1 MTTSFLLPGR
11 NAQGLT
17 LLGFVQT
24 IAAIHRACIERT
36 VPLLLT
42 LCLVASGCANRV
54 QDVLQPLAVAPTNTN
69 RVTMLVATTRK
80 PSQDPGKLYS
90 GDRGTA
96 ISLNSVDVS
105 IPPDRNRKIG
115 EVQWPSRMPP
125 KPEREFAVTEVAK
138 VRSEGQALDWY
149 RRNRNSRRQVII
161 FVHGFNN
168 TYADAV
174 FRFAQIVHDSG
185 TDAAPILF
193 TWPSRGRAFDYLYD
207 KESANYSRRALED
220 LILQAARSP
229 DVQDVTILAHSMGGW
244 LAAEAL
250 RGVAMREK
258 SIPAKVKN
266 VILASPDIDID
277 VFRRQFVE
285 MGPKRPHFAILT
297 STRDKALEFSSWLS
311 GGVDRV
317 GGSDLRPYAPL
328 LEELGVSVIDT
339 TAIATSDPLGHNAF
353 ADTPEI
359 VRLLGRRL
367 AGQSLDGGKASVTNQ
382 IGMTAANFAGSAARV
397 AVAAP
402 VAVINPEARE
412 VLKRELLKREL
423 SPGGGQIVD
432 GQISY

>member
-1 MTTSFLLPGR
+1 MTSPLSHPGR
-11 NAQGLT
+11 IAQGFAGYRLT
-17 LLGFVQT
+17 AT
-24 IAAIHRACIERT
+24 IAAVHCACKT
-36 VPLLLT
+36 VPV
-42 LCLVASGCANRV
+42 LVALSLITSGCANRV
-54 QDVLQPLAVAPTNTN
+54 QDVLQPLAVAPTGTT

-80 PSQDPGKLYS
+80 PSEDPGKLFS

-96 ISLNSVDVS
+96 ISLNSVNVS

-125 KPEREFAVTEVAK
+125 NPQKEFAVTEVAT
-138 VRSEGQALDWY
+138 VQSEDKALDWY
-149 RRNRNSRRQVII
+149 RRNRNKRHQVII

-193 TWPSRGRAFDYLYD
+193 TWPSRGRVFDYLYD

-220 LILQAARSP
+220 LILQAVKSP
-229 DVQDVTILAHSMGGW
+229 DVSDVTILAHSMGGW

-277 VFRRQFVE
+277 VFRRQFME

-297 STRDKALEFSSWLS
+297 SKHDKALEVSSWLS

-328 LEELGVSVIDT
+328 LDELGVSVIDT
-339 TAIATSDPLGHNAF
+339 SAVATNDPLGHNAF
-353 ADTPEI
+353 ADSPEI

-367 AGQSLDGGKASVTNQ
+367 AGQSLDGGKASVADQ
-382 IGMTAANFAGSAARV
+382 IGMTAANFAGSAARL

-402 VAVINPEARE
+402 VAVISPEARE
-412 VLKRELLKREL
+412 ILKEELTSDGATIK
-423 SPGGGQIVD
+423 D

>member
-1 MTTSFLLPGR
+1 MTRSLPHPGR
-11 NAQGLT
+11 VAQGYRL
-17 LLGFVQT
+17 VAT
-24 IAAIHRACIERT
+24 IATVRCACKTAPI
-36 VPLLLT
+36 LLALSLIT
-42 LCLVASGCANRV
+42 SGCANRA
-54 QDVLQPLAVAPTNTN
+54 QDVLQPLAVAPTGTS

-80 PSQDPGKLYS
+80 PSDDPGKLYS

-125 KPEREFAVTEVAK
+125 NPQKEFAVTEFAK
-138 VRSEGQALDWY
+138 VESEGKALDWY
-149 RRNRNSRRQVII
+149 RRNRNKRHQVII

-185 TDAAPILF
+185 TNAAPILF
-193 TWPSRGRAFDYLYD
+193 TWPSRGRVFDYLYD

-220 LILQAARSP
+220 LILQAVKSP
-229 DVQDVTILAHSMGGW
+229 DVSDVTILAHSMGGW

-266 VILASPDIDID
+266 VVLASPDIDID
-277 VFRRQFVE
+277 VFRRQFTE
-285 MGPKRPHFAILT
+285 MGQKRPHFAILT
-297 STRDKALEFSSWLS
+297 STRDKALEVSSWLS
-311 GGVDRV
+311 GGVNRV
-317 GGSDLRPYAPL
+317 GGSDLRPYAPM

-339 TAIATSDPLGHNAF
+339 SAIVTNDPLGHNAF
-353 ADTPEI
+353 ADSPEI

-367 AGQSLDGGKASVTNQ
+367 AGQSLEGGKASVADQ
-382 IGMTAANFAGSAARV
+382 IGMSAANLAGSAARV

-402 VAVINPEARE
+402 VAVISPEARE
-412 VLKRELLKREL
+412 ILKREL
-423 SPGGGQIVD
+423 SSDGGKIKD

>member
-1 MTTSFLLPGR
+1 MTTSLPHPR
-11 NAQGLT
+11 RVAQGSNGHRLT
-17 LLGFVQT
+17 AT
-24 IAAIHRACIERT
+24 IAAVHCACKT
-36 VPLLLT
+36 VPV
-42 LCLVASGCANRV
+42 LVALSLITSGCANRA
-54 QDVLQPLAVAPTNTN
+54 QNVLQPLAVAPTGTS

-80 PSQDPGKLYS
+80 PSENPGRLYS

-115 EVQWPSRMPP
+115 EVQWPSHMPP
-125 KPEREFAVTEVAK
+125 NPQKEFAVTQVAK
-138 VRSEGQALDWY
+138 VQSEGQALDWY
-149 RRNRNSRRQVII
+149 RKNRDTRHQVII

-174 FRFAQIVHDSG
+174 FRLAQIVHDSG
-185 TDAAPILF
+185 TEAAPILF
-193 TWPSRGRAFDYLYD
+193 TWPSRGRVFDYLYD

-220 LILQAARSP
+220 LILQAVKSP
-229 DVQDVTILAHSMGGW
+229 DVSDVTILAHSMGGW

-277 VFRRQFVE
+277 VFRRQFTE

-297 STRDKALEFSSWLS
+297 STRDKALEASGWLS

-328 LEELGVSVIDT
+328 LDDLGVSVIDT
-339 TAIATSDPLGHNAF
+339 SAIATNDPLGHNAF
-353 ADTPEI
+353 ADSPEM

-367 AGQSLDGGKASVTNQ
+367 AGQSLDGGKASVADQ
-382 IGMTAANFAGSAARV
+382 IGVSAANFAGSAARL

-402 VAVINPEARE
+402 VAVISTEVRE
-412 VLKRELLKREL
+412 MLKEEL
-423 SPGGGQIVD
+423 SSDD
-432 GQISY
+432 GKIKDGRISY

>member
-1 MTTSFLLPGR
+1 MTTSLSLPGR
-11 NAQGLT
+11 IAQGLT
-17 LLGFVQT
+17 GFGVAEA
-24 IAAIHRACIERT
+24 IAARLGRA
-36 VPLLLT
+36 VPV
-42 LCLVASGCANRV
+42 LVALSLVTSGCASRV
-54 QDVLQPLAVAPTNTN
+54 QDVLQPLAVTPTGTS

-80 PSQDPGKLYS
+80 PLEDPGKLYS

-125 KPEREFAVTEVAK
+125 NPQKEFAVTQVAK
-138 VRSEGQALDWY
+138 VQSEGQAFDWY
-149 RRNRNSRRQVII
+149 RKNRNKKHQVVI

-193 TWPSRGRAFDYLYD
+193 TWPSRGRVFDYLYD

-220 LILQAARSP
+220 LILQAAKSP
-229 DVQDVTILAHSMGGW
+229 DVSDVTILAHSMGGW

-258 SIPAKVKN
+258 SIPTKVKN
-266 VILASPDIDID
+266 VVLASPDIDID
-277 VFRRQFVE
+277 VFRRQFTE
-285 MGPKRPHFAILT
+285 MGPKRPHFVILT
-297 STRDKALEFSSWLS
+297 STRDKALEVSGWLS
-311 GGVDRV
+311 GGIDRV

-328 LEELGVSVIDT
+328 LDELGVSVIDT
-339 TAIATSDPLGHNAF
+339 SAIATNDPLGHNAF
-353 ADTPEI
+353 ADSPEV

-367 AGQSLDGGKASVTNQ
+367 AGQSLEGGKASVADQ
-382 IGMTAANFAGSAARV
+382 IGMTAANFAGSAVRV

-402 VAVINPEARE
+402 VAVISPEARE
-412 VLKRELLKREL
+412 ILKREL
-423 SPGGGQIVD
+423 SSNGGKMVD
-432 GQISY
+432 GQIAY

>member
-1 MTTSFLLPGR
+1 MSTPLSLPGHI
-11 NAQGLT
+11 AQGLNGFGF
-17 LLGFVQT
+17 GFVKA
-24 IAAIHRACIERT
+24 IAARLGRA
-36 VPLLLT
+36 VPV
-42 LCLVASGCANRV
+42 LVALSLVTSGCANRV
-54 QDVLQPLAVAPTNTN
+54 QDVLQPLAVAPAGTS

-80 PSQDPGKLYS
+80 PSEDPGKLFT

-105 IPPDRNRKIG
+105 IPPDRDRKIG

-125 KPEREFAVTEVAK
+125 NPQKEFAVTQVAK
-138 VRSEGQALDWY
+138 VQSEGQAFDWY
-149 RRNRNSRRQVII
+149 RKNRNTKHQVII

-193 TWPSRGRAFDYLYD
+193 TWPSRGRVFDYLYD

-220 LILQAARSP
+220 LILQAVKSP
-229 DVQDVTILAHSMGGW
+229 DVSDVTILAHSMGGW

-258 SIPAKVKN
+258 SIPTKVKN
-266 VILASPDIDID
+266 VVLASPDIDID
-277 VFRRQFVE
+277 VFRRQFTE
-285 MGPKRPHFAILT
+285 MGPKRPHFVILT
-297 STRDKALEFSSWLS
+297 STRDKALEMSSWLS
-311 GGVDRV
+311 GGVSRV

-328 LEELGVSVIDT
+328 LDELGVSVIDT
-339 TAIATSDPLGHNAF
+339 SAIATNDPLGHNAF
-353 ADTPEI
+353 ADSPEI

-367 AGQSLDGGKASVTNQ
+367 AGQSLEGGKASVADQ

-402 VAVINPEARE
+402 VAVISPEARE
-412 VLKRELLKREL
+412 ILKREL
-423 SPGGGQIVD
+423 SSNGGKMVD
-432 GQISY
+432 GQIAY

>member
-1 MTTSFLLPGR
+1 MTISRRSFPGR
-11 NAQGLT
+11 NGARGAQRTARPYRISATYAFPRRALAF
-17 LLGFVQT
+17 LLVLS
-24 IAAIHRACIERT
+24 ILA
-36 VPLLLT
+36 P
-42 LCLVASGCANRV
+42 GCATRV
-54 QDVLQPLAVAPTNTN
+54 ENVLQPPEVTARDAS
-69 RVTMLVATTRK
+69 RVNMLVATTRK
-80 PSQDPGKLYS
+80 PSGSPGKLYT
-90 GDRGTA
+90 GERGTA
-96 ISLNSVDVS
+96 ISLNSVAVS

-115 EVQWPSRMPP
+115 EVQWPSRVPP
-125 KPEREFAVTEVAK
+125 NPEKEFAVLEVTKADTE
-138 VRSEGQALDWY
+138 RQALEWF
-149 RRNRNSRRQVII
+149 RKNRNAKRQVLI

-174 FRFAQIVHDSG
+174 FRLAQIVHDAG

-207 KESANYSRRALED
+207 RESANYSRRALED
-220 LILQAARSP
+220 LILQVAKSP

-258 SIPAKVKN
+258 SIPVKVRN

-297 STRDKALEFSSWLS
+297 STRDKALEVSGWLS

-317 GGSDLRPYAPL
+317 GGSDLRPYASV

-339 TAIATSDPLGHNAF
+339 STVATKDPLGHNTF
-353 ADTPEI
+353 ADSPEI
-359 VRLLGRRL
+359 VAMLGRRL
-367 AGQSLDGGKASVTNQ
+367 AGQTLASGEATFADRV
-382 IGMTAANFAGSAARV
+382 GVAAANLAGSAARV

-402 VAVINPEARE
+402 ASVISGEARE
-412 VLKRELLKREL
+412 VLKRELTP
-423 SPGGGQIVD
+423 STGQMVNGQIM
-432 GQISY
+432 Y

>member
-1 MTTSFLLPGR
+1 MTISHSLPGPI
-11 NAQGLT
+11 AQGLT
-17 LLGFVQT
+17 GFGFAKA
-24 IAAIHRACIERT
+24 IAARVGRA
-36 VPLLLT
+36 VPV
-42 LCLVASGCANRV
+42 LVALSLVTSGCANRV
-54 QDVLQPLAVAPTNTN
+54 QDVLQPLAVTPTGTS

-80 PSQDPGKLYS
+80 PSENPGKLFS

-105 IPPDRNRKIG
+105 IPPDRNRKAG

-125 KPEREFAVTEVAK
+125 NPQKEFAVTQVAR
-138 VRSEGQALDWY
+138 VQSEGQAFDWY
-149 RRNRNSRRQVII
+149 RKNRNTKHQVII

-193 TWPSRGRAFDYLYD
+193 TWPSRGRVFDYLYD

-220 LILQAARSP
+220 LILQAAKSP
-229 DVQDVTILAHSMGGW
+229 DVSDVTILAHSMGGW

-258 SIPAKVKN
+258 SIPTKVKN
-266 VILASPDIDID
+266 VVLASPDIDID
-277 VFRRQFVE
+277 VFRRQFTE
-285 MGPKRPHFAILT
+285 MGPKRPHFVILT
-297 STRDKALEFSSWLS
+297 STRDKALEVSGWLS
-311 GGVDRV
+311 GGIDRV

-328 LEELGVSVIDT
+328 LDELGVSVIDT
-339 TAIATSDPLGHNAF
+339 SAIATNDPLGHNAF
-353 ADTPEI
+353 ADSPEV

-367 AGQSLDGGKASVTNQ
+367 AGQSLEGGKASVADQ

-402 VAVINPEARE
+402 VAVISPEARE
-412 VLKRELLKREL
+412 ILKREL
-423 SPGGGQIVD
+423 SSNERKMVD
-432 GQISY
+432 GQIAY

>member
-1 MTTSFLLPGR
+1 MTTFLSYPRARGPAGHGFAKAFGGR
-11 NAQGLT
+11 VG
-17 LLGFVQT
+17 
-24 IAAIHRACIERT
+24 RA
-36 VPLLLT
+36 VPVFLALSI
-42 LCLVASGCANRV
+42 VASGCAGRV
-54 QDVLQPLAVAPTNTN
+54 QDVLQPLAVAPTGTT
-69 RVTMLVATTRK
+69 RITMLVATTRK
-80 PSQDPGKLYS
+80 ASEDPGKLYS

-125 KPEREFAVTEVAK
+125 NPQKEFAVTQIAK
-138 VRSEGQALDWY
+138 VQSEGQAFDWY
-149 RRNRNSRRQVII
+149 RKNRNSKHQVII

-193 TWPSRGRAFDYLYD
+193 TWPSRGRVFDYLYD
-207 KESANYSRRALED
+207 RESANYSRRALED
-220 LILQAARSP
+220 LILQAAKSP
-229 DVQDVTILAHSMGGW
+229 DVSDVTILAHSMGGW

-266 VILASPDIDID
+266 VVLASPDIDID
-277 VFRRQFVE
+277 VFRRQFTE

-297 STRDKALEFSSWLS
+297 STRDKALEVSGWLS
-311 GGVDRV
+311 GGVNRL

-328 LEELGVSVIDT
+328 FDELGVSVIDT
-339 TAIATSDPLGHNAF
+339 SAIATNDSLGHNAF
-353 ADTPEI
+353 ADSPEI

-367 AGQSLDGGKASVTNQ
+367 AGQSLDGGKASAADQ
-382 IGMTAANFAGSAARV
+382 IGVTAANLAGSATRL

-402 VAVINPEARE
+402 VAVISPEARE
-412 VLKRELLKREL
+412 ILKEEL
-423 SPGGGQIVD
+423 SSDGAPIRD
-432 GQISY
+432 GQIAY

>member
-1 MTTSFLLPGR
+1 MTTFLFFPGR
-11 NAQGLT
+11 IAQGLT
-17 LLGFVQT
+17 GHGFAKAIAGRVGRAVPVLL
-24 IAAIHRACIERT
+24 A
-36 VPLLLT
+36 LS
-42 LCLVASGCANRV
+42 LVTSGCASRV
-54 QDVLQPLAVAPTNTN
+54 QDVLQPLAVAPRDTS

-80 PSQDPGKLYS
+80 PSEVPGKLYS

-125 KPEREFAVTEVAK
+125 NPQKEFAVTQIAK
-138 VRSEGQALDWY
+138 VQSEGQALEWY
-149 RRNRNSRRQVII
+149 RKNRNKKHQVVI

-193 TWPSRGRAFDYLYD
+193 TWPSRGRTFDYLYD

-220 LILQAARSP
+220 LILQAAKSP
-229 DVQDVTILAHSMGGW
+229 DVSDVTILAHSMGGW

-258 SIPAKVKN
+258 SIPTKVKN
-266 VILASPDIDID
+266 VVLASPDIDID
-277 VFRRQFVE
+277 VFRRQFTE
-285 MGPKRPHFAILT
+285 MGPKRPHFVILT
-297 STRDKALEFSSWLS
+297 STRDKALEVSGWLS
-311 GGVDRV
+311 GGVNRL
-317 GGSDLRPYAPL
+317 GGTDLRPYAPL
-328 LEELGVSVIDT
+328 FDELGVSVIDT
-339 TAIATSDPLGHNAF
+339 STIATNDALGHNAF
-353 ADTPEI
+353 ADSPDI

-367 AGQSLDGGKASVTNQ
+367 AGQTLDSGKPNAADQ
-382 IGMTAANFAGSAARV
+382 IGVTAANFAGSAARL

-402 VAVINPEARE
+402 VAVISPEARE
-412 VLKRELLKREL
+412 ILKKEL
-423 SPGGGQIVD
+423 SSDGATIKD
-432 GQISY
+432 GQIAY

>member
-1 MTTSFLLPGR
+1 MTTFLSLPGR
-11 NAQGLT
+11 IAQGLT
-17 LLGFVQT
+17 GFGF
-24 IAAIHRACIERT
+24 AKAITPHSGRAIP
-36 VPLLLT
+36 V
-42 LCLVASGCANRV
+42 LVALSIVTSGCATRV
-54 QDVLQPLAVAPTNTN
+54 QNVLQPLAVAPTDTS

-80 PSQDPGKLYS
+80 PSEDPGKLFS

-105 IPPDRNRKIG
+105 IPPDRKRKIG

-125 KPEREFAVTEVAK
+125 NPQKEFAVTQVAK
-138 VRSEGQALDWY
+138 VQSEGQAFAWY
-149 RRNRNSRRQVII
+149 RKNRNAKHQVII

-193 TWPSRGRAFDYLYD
+193 TWPSRGRVFDYLYD

-220 LILQAARSP
+220 LILQAVKSP
-229 DVQDVTILAHSMGGW
+229 DVSDVTILAHSMGGW

-266 VILASPDIDID
+266 VVLASPDIDID
-277 VFRRQFVE
+277 VFRRQFTE
-285 MGPKRPHFAILT
+285 MGPKRPHFVILT
-297 STRDKALEFSSWLS
+297 STRDKALEMSSWLS
-311 GGVDRV
+311 GGVSRV

-328 LEELGVSVIDT
+328 LDELGVSVIDT
-339 TAIATSDPLGHNAF
+339 SAVATNDPLGHNAF
-353 ADTPEI
+353 ADSPEI

-367 AGQSLDGGKASVTNQ
+367 AGQSLEGGKASVADQ

-402 VAVINPEARE
+402 VAVISPEARE
-412 VLKRELLKREL
+412 ILKREL
-423 SPGGGQIVD
+423 SSNGGKMVD
-432 GQISY
+432 GQIAY

>member
-1 MTTSFLLPGR
+1 MTTSLSLPGCI
-11 NAQGLT
+11 AQGLAG
-17 LLGFVQT
+17 LGFGFAT
-24 IAAIHRACIERT
+24 AIAARSGRA
-36 VPLLLT
+36 VPV
-42 LCLVASGCANRV
+42 LVALALVTSGCADRV
-54 QDVLQPLAVAPTNTN
+54 QDVLQPLAVVPAGTS

-80 PSQDPGKLYS
+80 PSEDPGKLFS

-125 KPEREFAVTEVAK
+125 NPQKEFAVTQVAK
-138 VRSEGQALDWY
+138 VQFEGQAFDWY
-149 RRNRNSRRQVII
+149 RKNRNAKHQVVI

-193 TWPSRGRAFDYLYD
+193 TWPSRGRVFDYLYD

-220 LILQAARSP
+220 LILQAVKSP
-229 DVQDVTILAHSMGGW
+229 DVSDVTILAHSMGGW

-258 SIPAKVKN
+258 SIPTKVKN
-266 VILASPDIDID
+266 VVLASPDIDID
-277 VFRRQFVE
+277 VFRRQFTE
-285 MGPKRPHFAILT
+285 MGSKRPHFVILT
-297 STRDKALEFSSWLS
+297 STRDKALEMSSWLS
-311 GGVDRV
+311 GGVSRV

-328 LEELGVSVIDT
+328 LDELGVSVIDT
-339 TAIATSDPLGHNAF
+339 SAIKTNDPLGHNAF
-353 ADTPEI
+353 ADSPEI
-359 VRLLGRRL
+359 VRLLGQRL
-367 AGQSLDGGKASVTNQ
+367 AGQSLDGGKASVADQ

-402 VAVINPEARE
+402 VAVISPEARE
-412 VLKRELLKREL
+412 ILKREL
-423 SPGGGQIVD
+423 SSNGKKMVD
-432 GQISY
+432 GQIAY

>member
-1 MTTSFLLPGR
+1 MTAWLSFPGR
-11 NAQGLT
+11 NAQGLPR
-17 LLGFVQT
+17 LARAQP
-24 IAAIHRACIERT
+24 IAAIRRACLGRI
-36 VPLLLT
+36 VPVLLVVSLA
-42 LCLVASGCANRV
+42 ASGCANRV
-54 QDVLQPLAVAPTNTN
+54 QDVLQPLAVAPSDTS

-80 PSQDPGKLYS
+80 PSEDPGKLYS

-96 ISLNSVDVS
+96 ISLNSVSVS
-105 IPPDRNRKIG
+105 IPPDQNRKIG

-125 KPEREFAVTEVAK
+125 NPQKEFAVVDLAK
-138 VRSEGQALDWY
+138 VQSERQAFDWF
-149 RRNRNSRRQVII
+149 RKNRNSKRQVLI

-193 TWPSRGRAFDYLYD
+193 TWPSKGRVFDYLYD
-207 KESANYSRRALED
+207 RESANYSRRALED
-220 LILQAARSP
+220 LILQAAKSP
-229 DVQDVTILAHSMGGW
+229 DVNDVTILAHSMGGW

-277 VFRRQFVE
+277 VFRRQFTE

-297 STRDKALEFSSWLS
+297 STRDKALGVSGWLS
-311 GGVDRV
+311 GGIDRV
-317 GGSDLRPYAPL
+317 GGSDLRPYAPV

-339 TAIATSDPLGHNAF
+339 SAIATNDPLGHNAF
-353 ADTPEI
+353 ADRPEI

-367 AGQSLDGGKASVTNQ
+367 AGQAWRAERRALRTRSG
-382 IGMTAANFAGSAARV
+382 
-397 AVAAP
+397 
-402 VAVINPEARE
+402 
-412 VLKRELLKREL
+412 
-423 SPGGGQIVD
+423 
-432 GQISY
+432 